1 MEINRECELWLQQFK
16 QKDHQT
22 ARMLLRAFKFVIASE
37 FSADLTHLL
46 ESKLPKSESA
56 ALFVE
61 RELRSTRGGLP
72 IRMYKEE
79 KLSQGRGKP
88 KRYRARGAALP
99 VVGSPRNDRQD
110 VGSEGIV
117 AALVSG
123 LARSQQRRFVIHPSA
138 EEFRRAKVRHVVV
151 VTDLVGSGRRA
162 SRFLSSLWRVRSV
175 RSWASS
181 RLVKFWV
188 FAFSATDAG
197 KAVLRKHRTHPKLE
211 TVCICPT
218 VSKIRPNDTQE
229 EIRNLCEQSAPE
241 EAKPLGFQDTGALI
255 AFAHGCPNN
264 APVIFHKSFTTKGR
278 TWKPLFPAR
287 VAHDIAVAAA
297 DSEVDPL
304 TLALD
309 TLGIKS
315 FADKSAFKRS
325 RKSQKHL
332 IILLAAIRKGHR
344 HVESLSTATG
354 LSLWAITEAERT
366 AQQQGLLD
374 NNRRLTEPA
383 FSLLRKLEKP
393 SPTAGSVLSP
403 APRSSYY
410 PKVLRAPK

>member
-1 MEINRECELWLQQFK
+1 MEINRECQLWLQQFK

-22 ARMLLRAFKFVIASE
+22 ASMLLKAFKFVTAAE
-37 FSADLTHLL
+37 FSTDLTHLL

-61 RELRSTRGGLP
+61 RELRSVRGGLP

-79 KLSQGRGKP
+79 KLSLGRGKP
-88 KRYRARGAALP
+88 KRYRATGAALP
-99 VVGSPRNDRQD
+99 VVSSPRNDRQD

-117 AALVSG
+117 ATLVSG

-138 EEFRRAKVRHVVV
+138 EEFRRARVRHVVV

-197 KAVLRKHRTHPKLE
+197 KAVIKKHRTHPKLE

-218 VSKIRPNDTQE
+218 VSKIHPNDTQE
-229 EIRNLCEQSAPE
+229 KIRNLCEQSAPE
-241 EAKPLGFQDTGALI
+241 EANPLGFRDTGALI

-264 APVIFHKSFTTKGR
+264 APVIFHKSFTSKGR
-278 TWKPLFPAR
+278 TWKPLFPCR
-287 VAHDIAVAAA
+287 VAHEVAVAAA
-297 DSEVDPL
+297 EYQGDPW
-304 TLALD
+304 TLALE
-309 TLGIKS
+309 TLGVES
-315 FADKSAFKRS
+315 FANKSAFIRS
-325 RKSQKHL
+325 RKPQKRL
-332 IILLAAIRKGHR
+332 ILLLVAIRKGHR

-354 LSLWAITEAERT
+354 MSLWDIAEAERT
-366 AQQQGLLD
+366 AQQQGLL
-374 NNRRLTEPA
+374 NINRRLTGPG
-383 FSLLRKLEKP
+383 FSLLRRLGKTSVK
-393 SPTAGSVLSP
+393 AGQVLSP
-403 APRSSYY
+403 ASSSSYY